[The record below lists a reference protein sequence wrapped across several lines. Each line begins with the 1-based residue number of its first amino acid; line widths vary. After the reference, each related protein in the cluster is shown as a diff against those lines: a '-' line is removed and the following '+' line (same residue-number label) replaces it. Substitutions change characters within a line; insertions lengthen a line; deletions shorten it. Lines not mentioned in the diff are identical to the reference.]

1 MNHLDYKVG
10 DMVINP
16 AAELCGVVLEIEKND
31 LFERLQCVKVMY
43 VGYSRPSHVLSDRIR
58 KL

>member
-1 MNHLDYKVG
+1 MKHLDYKVG

-16 AAELCGVVLEIEKND
+16 VAGICGVVLEIEKND
-31 LFERLQCVKVMY
+31 LFDRLQCVKVMY